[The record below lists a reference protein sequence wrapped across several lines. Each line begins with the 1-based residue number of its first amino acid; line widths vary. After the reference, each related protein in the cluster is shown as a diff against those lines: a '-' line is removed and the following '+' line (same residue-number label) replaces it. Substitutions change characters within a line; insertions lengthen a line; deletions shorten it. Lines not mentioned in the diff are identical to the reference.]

1 MKQKI
6 RKHKSRTEK
15 VTKKEKNSNND
26 KNQYGMTHDQ
36 MIDLSHVH
44 IQREIL
50 LHKLNE
56 HDTNQLK
63 IEFDCITREIETA
76 ERRAERRC
84 PIYQE
89 YNRYWM
95 EVDQLLEER
104 TDLRRRMSSSNT
116 KKRNFSIPYDE
127 IIVSPQ
133 STTTRFID
141 KPCLDSVFGVKTLD
155 KQFNANNLSS
165 EVIEVKGNT
174 FDNDNT
180 KQKDSVL
187 VTRV

>member
-1 MKQKI
+1 MKITNSMK
-6 RKHKSRTEK
+6 KKSR
-15 VTKKEKNSNND
+15 KNNLH
-26 KNQYGMTHDQ
+26 GMTHDQ

-56 HDTNQLK
+56 HDMNQLK

-89 YNRYWM
+89 YNKYWM

-133 STTTRFID
+133 STTTRFLD

-155 KQFNANNLSS
+155 KQFNAKNLSS